1 MKKKQSP
8 TSKIPKDLS
17 YNTQKREF
25 FGLELPKD
33 LKDEVEQFCKLNEI
47 EECDEFLLG
56 CLRGGFA
63 IEKFGRTPVGPGT
76 EIIEKEV
83 EKIVEKEVEKIVEVP
98 VEKLVEKIVEV
109 PVEKIIEVE
118 KTITDNTKIE
128 EYSNKANELKVENE
142 RLNQKV
148 TILESTVTNL
158 ETHNEDNS
166 SLKKQ
171 IIELKNK
178 IKEYEDVL
186 EHFRRF
192 SSPKATHLKSSRLDD
207 EYNAYNE

>member
-17 YNTQKREF
+17 YKTKKREF

-33 LKDEVEQFCKLNEI
+33 LKNEVEQFCQLNEI
-47 EECDEFLLG
+47 EDCDEFLLG

-63 IEKFGRTPVGPGT
+63 IEKFGRTPVSAGK
-76 EIIEKEV
+76 EIVEKEI
-83 EKIVEKEVEKIVEVP
+83 EKIVEKEIEKIVEVP
-98 VEKLVEKIVEV
+98 VEKIVEKRVEV

-118 KTITDNTKIE
+118 KIITDNSKIE
-128 EYSNKANELKVENE
+128 EYSHQANELKIENQ
-142 RLNQKV
+142 RLNQTV
-148 TILESTVTNL
+148 DILNTTVENL
-158 ETHNEDNS
+158 ETHSEDSS

-171 IIELKNK
+171 ILELKNK
-178 IKEYEDVL
+178 IKEYEGVL

-192 SSPKATHLKSSRLDD
+192 SSPTTTHLKSSRLDD
-207 EYNAYNE
+207 EYYNE